1 MDLSDDE
8 AAIRD
13 VQVPGVSVPIETSDE
28 VERRAR
34 RYRELAREAL
44 GSAQRNFK
52 LAQELEQMARD
63 LKPDDTFSPN
73 LR

>member
-1 MDLSDDE
+1 MDFSDEE
-8 AAIRD
+8 AVVRD
-13 VQVPGVSVPIETSDE
+13 VQVPGVSVPVEISEE
-28 VERRAR
+28 VEKRVR

-44 GSAQRNFK
+44 DSAQRNFK

-73 LR
+73 FR